1 MMQIIK
7 DEILS
12 NIDFQNDLSAIVLI
26 SVFLIGTLFVSLGI
40 MTSSFFKQRKKQI
53 IRKIILNIGLSL
65 LLILFYTFAKS
76 NPIIFNFKFGAFLID
91 TSFIV
96 LCAFGLLCLLL
107 IKNIYL
113 LNKESKLE
121 MLKILQLKEK

>member
-7 DEILS
+7 DEILI

-26 SVFLIGTLFVSLGI
+26 SVFLIGTLFISLGI
-40 MTSSFFKQRKKQI
+40 ITSSFFKQRKKQI
-53 IRKIILNIGLSL
+53 MRKIVLNIGLSL
-65 LLILFYTFAKS
+65 LLILFYTFAQS
-76 NPIIFNFKFGAFLID
+76 NPIIFNFKIGTFLID
-91 TSFIV
+91 TSFVV
-96 LCAFGLLCLLL
+96 LCVFGLLCLLL

-121 MLKILQLKEK
+121 MLNILQSKQK